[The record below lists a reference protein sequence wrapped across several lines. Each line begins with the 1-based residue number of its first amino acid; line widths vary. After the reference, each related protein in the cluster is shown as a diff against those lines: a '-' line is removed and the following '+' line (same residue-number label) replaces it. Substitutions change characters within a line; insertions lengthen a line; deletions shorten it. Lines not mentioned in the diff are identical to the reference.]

1 MVFKRRILCFF
12 LLVVGFSN
20 CFSQQKNVVFIIVDD
35 LKPLL
40 GSFGQSQIHSPNI
53 DALASKSA
61 VFTNTHAQQAICGP
75 SRISLLT
82 GMRPD
87 YTKVYDLKTYM
98 RDVNPTILTIPE
110 HFKNNQYQTIGMGK
124 VFHMA
129 KHDDPQSWTL
139 PFIDERDLSYPDEY
153 GAPVM
158 KHYQLPEMKEQV
170 STFNEEDV
178 DFDRDDLIKM
188 NIHPSTEC
196 LDIPDHAYA
205 DGAMALR
212 SIELLDSF
220 KTEANPFF
228 MTIGFHRPH
237 LPFVAPK
244 KYWDLYD
251 RSTIEV
257 AAFQQMAEN
266 SPSYAYHKSGE
277 LHNYSDIPENLD
289 VNHPLDED
297 KQRELIH
304 GYYASVSYVDAQIG
318 LVLDHLRT
326 SGMAQNTVVVLVGDH
341 GWHLGDHGLWN
352 KHTNFEQATRTP
364 LIVFSPEISAP
375 ATINAPTEMVD
386 IFPTLC
392 DYAGIQIPEHLSGQ
406 SLRPLISGEVT
417 TLNSVAM
424 SQYPRNNLMGYSAR
438 SERYR
443 YTEWHKQGGIMEGIY
458 NGKDIKDKELYDYQ
472 KDPLETKNLI
482 DDPAYKEV
490 VKEMR
495 GYLKSVLVKE

>member
-1 MVFKRRILCFF
+1 M
-12 LLVVGFSN
+12 LLFAISISN
-20 CFSQQKNVVFIIVDD
+20 GFSQQKNVVFIIVDD

-40 GSFGQSQIHSPNI
+40 GSFEQKQIHSPNI
-53 DALASKSA
+53 DSLAAKSA
-61 VFTNTHAQQAICGP
+61 IFTNAHTQQAICGP

-98 RDVNPTILTIPE
+98 REMNPNILTLPE
-110 HFKNNQYQTIGMGK
+110 HFKNSEYQTVGMGK

-129 KHDDPQSWTL
+129 KRDDPQSWTL
-139 PFIDERDLSYPDEY
+139 PFIDERDLTYPEEF

-158 KHYQLPEMKEQV
+158 KHYQLPAMKEQV
-170 STFNEEDV
+170 ANFNEEDV

-188 NIHPSTEC
+188 GIHPSSEC
-196 LDIPDHAYA
+196 LDIPDNAYA
-205 DGAMALR
+205 DGAMAIK
-212 SIELLDSF
+212 SIELLNTF
-220 KTEANPFF
+220 KNDEKPFF

-251 RSTIEV
+251 RNTIEV
-257 AAFQQMAEN
+257 AAYQKIAEN

-277 LHNYSDIPENLD
+277 LHNYSDIPADMDLKN
-289 VNHPLDED
+289 PLEMD

-318 LVLDHLRT
+318 MVLDHLKT
-326 SGMAQNTVVVLVGDH
+326 AGLAENTVVVLVGDH

-364 LIVFSPEISAP
+364 LIVFSPEMTNSTSID
-375 ATINAPTEMVD
+375 APTELVD
-386 IFPTLC
+386 VFPTMC
-392 DYAGIQIPEHLSGQ
+392 DYAGISIPEHLHGQ
-406 SLRPLISGEVT
+406 SLRPLISGEVS
-417 TLNSVAM
+417 TLKPVAI
-424 SQYPRNNLMGYSAR
+424 SQYPRNNLMGYTAR
-438 SERYR
+438 SDRYR
-443 YTEWHKQGGIMEGIY
+443 YTEWHKKGGIQEGIY
-458 NGKDIKDKELYDYQ
+458 EAKDIKDKELYDYV

-495 GYLKSVLVKE
+495 GYMKERLVKETK